1 MLSQPPSGGCV
12 LKQGC
17 RIHRRLFRNPAAFRR
32 LCVETYSSEIRTK
45 ENYPAAFRRLCVE
58 TLYRQAYISP
68 SAPAAF
74 RRLCVETPPEK
85 RYCSSFLRPPPSGGC
100 VVLPA
105 LGQTRLTLCLPAA
118 FRRLCV
124 ETKVLRYAHFACFP
138 AAFRRLCVETGRY
151 LVKQARHDYQ
161 PPSGGCVLKPSFPTA
176 VCFAAL
182 QPPSGGCVLKPVR
195 F

>member
-1 MLSQPPSGGCV
+1 M
-12 LKQGC
+12 LKQGT
-17 RIHRRLFRNPAAFRR
+17 AGA
-32 LCVETYSSEIRTK
+32 VMG
-45 ENYPAAFRRLCVE
+45 ADV
-58 TLYRQAYISP
+58 
-68 SAPAAF
+68 
-74 RRLCVETPPEK
+74 
-85 RYCSSFLRPPPSGGC
+85 
-100 VVLPA
+100 
-105 LGQTRLTLCLPAA
+105 
-118 FRRLCV
+118 
-124 ETKVLRYAHFACFP
+124 P

>member
-1 MLSQPPSGGCV
+1 MLKPLGGDTSHGIVVAQPPSGSCV
-12 LKQGC
+12 LKQQC
-17 RIHRRLFRNPAAFRR
+17 LLAPPAHD
-32 LCVETYSSEIRTK
+32 V
-45 ENYPAAFRRLCVE
+45 
-58 TLYRQAYISP
+58 
-68 SAPAAF
+68 
-74 RRLCVETPPEK
+74 
-85 RYCSSFLRPPPSGGC
+85 
-100 VVLPA
+100 
-105 LGQTRLTLCLPAA
+105 
-118 FRRLCV
+118 
-124 ETKVLRYAHFACFP
+124 P

>member
-1 MLSQPPSGGCV
+1 MTRRPAAFRRLCVETVQGMCRLPAGNQPPSGGCV
-12 LKQGC
+12 LKQNGNSFQQ
-17 RIHRRLFRNPAAFRR
+17 IAD
-32 LCVETYSSEIRTK
+32 K
-45 ENYPAAFRRLCVE
+45 
-58 TLYRQAYISP
+58 
-68 SAPAAF
+68 PAAF

-85 RYCSSFLRPPPSGGC
+85 RYCSSFLRQPPSGGC
-100 VVLPA
+100 VLKQGTAGAVMGA
-105 LGQTRLTLCLPAA
+105 DVPAA

-124 ETKVLRYAHFACFP
+124 ETAGRRHLARHRGGP